1 MEAVSGRP
9 TTSVVVNAR
18 VQELLES
25 WRPWHRRL
33 WDVGTVLA
41 LREAVEAADWTGRH
55 VLSQGSL
62 AWYARESLLRRLKT
76 DSALGDG
83 QIRRHIHS
91 TCLRP
96 IRPGAR
102 SQRGEQVAPLVVQG
116 GGQSPAGNRLPSHR
130 ACAGEWRAALPRTGA

>member
-1 MEAVSGRP
+1 MRAATARP
-9 TTSVVVNAR
+9 ETGTLVNAR

-41 LREAVEAADWTGRH
+41 LREAVEAAEWVGRH

-83 QIRRHIHS
+83 QIRRIS
-91 TCLRP
+91 SARRSSRGWTRRP
-96 IRPGAR
+96 AR
-102 SQRGEQVAPLVVQG
+102 
-116 GGQSPAGNRLPSHR
+116 
-130 ACAGEWRAALPRTGA
+130 WT

>member
-1 MEAVSGRP
+1 MRAATGRP
-9 TTSVVVNAR
+9 DTGALVNAR

-41 LREAVEAADWTGRH
+41 LREAVEAADWVGSH

-83 QIRRHIHS
+83 QTGSIRTSSVRRS
-91 TCLRP
+91 NRGWTRWP
-96 IRPGAR
+96 AR
-102 SQRGEQVAPLVVQG
+102 QI
-116 GGQSPAGNRLPSHR
+116 
-130 ACAGEWRAALPRTGA
+130 